1 MKYKNFEI
9 RGVSVELKINK
20 NISYQ
25 DVYSVNICSDYGV
38 PEKEFI
44 DKLLIYLKAE
54 GFVNDESINMSD

>member
-1 MKYKNFEI
+1 MKYKNLEI

-44 DKLLIYLKAE
+44 DK
-54 GFVNDESINMSD
+54 F

>member
-25 DVYSVNICSDYGV
+25 DVYSVNISSDYGV

-44 DKLLIYLKAE
+44 DK
-54 GFVNDESINMSD
+54 F